1 MLAWRSYHVLTADSS
16 VTALNV
22 LDCNPQ
28 VDLVISEAVLPGGSG
43 SELIGIV
50 KQLFPSAAV
59 MFTTAYTEESLDPAI
74 FCLQKPFTIG
84 TLMNRVEKF
93 CREPTKYGPQS
104 QLCFWR
110 KMTRHFVLPLK
121 DCHISIAGRQSQ
133 PQPPAGPYTP
143 AKIRSRS
150 CRIQQ
155 PPVDVVFDMSDDA
168 EAARAIAALN
178 GKDVQGRTLT
188 VNEARPKTDRPGGGG
203 FGRKQR

>member
-1 MLAWRSYHVLTADSS
+1 MLTADSS

-93 CREPTKYGPQS
+93 CREADKVRPSKPTLLLAEDDPTLCSAGWRIAAGSHCRPTKANRSHPLAPTPQQKS
-104 QLCFWR
+104 GAEVAEFSSRLSMLC
-110 KMTRHFVLPLK
+110 
-121 DCHISIAGRQSQ
+121 
-133 PQPPAGPYTP
+133 
-143 AKIRSRS
+143 
-150 CRIQQ
+150 
-155 PPVDVVFDMSDDA
+155 
-168 EAARAIAALN
+168 
-178 GKDVQGRTLT
+178 
-188 VNEARPKTDRPGGGG
+188 
-203 FGRKQR
+203 